1 MPKNSRDIRI
11 NADTAIGVGGAGNR
25 IFNNW
30 FIIIRDVMFLYNTA
44 SRILFVN
51 KLSVGLVFNIP
62 SGIKKLFKF
71 LKKYSYRS

>member
-1 MPKNSRDIRI
+1 
-11 NADTAIGVGGAGNR
+11 
-25 IFNNW
+25 
-30 FIIIRDVMFLYNTA
+30 MFLYNTA

-51 KLSVGLVFNIP
+51 KLSVDLVFNIP